1 MRWSSMPSMRQ
12 RRCNGCGGPCSRRQ
26 HFASSEISQC
36 RPARLPTGAG
46 PALLA
51 RADEVTG
58 ISIVQAE
65 MAAKRLEVLHELVPG
80 ARNTGFLTNP
90 TNRSIEVVVPDGHR
104 AADTLGLQ
112 VIVGNARSQSEFDVA
127 FENFVRY
134 RTQALLVDA
143 DAVLFSLRQQII
155 ALAAGHSLPTLYVDR
170 LYVEEGGLISYGA
183 SITDAYREAGIYAG
197 KILNGAHPATCRFC
211 NRPSSS

>member
-1 MRWSSMPSMRQ
+1 
-12 RRCNGCGGPCSRRQ
+12 
-26 HFASSEISQC
+26 
-36 RPARLPTGAG
+36 
-46 PALLA
+46 
-51 RADEVTG
+51 
-58 ISIVQAE
+58 

-80 ARNTGFLTNP
+80 ARTIGLLTNP
-90 TNRSIEVVVPDGHR
+90 TNRSIEVVVPDVHR

-155 ALAAGHSLPTLYVDR
+155 ALAARHSLPTLYVDR

-197 KILNGAHPATCRFC
+197 KILNGVHPANLPVLQPTQFELRI
-211 NRPSSS
+211 NLKTAKALGLQIPLMLLARADEVIE